1 MGPVLSSPG
10 LRAALAGL
18 AVAGTVAAL
27 SACSAQRGGGTP
39 DLIAGKQLF
48 VSKCGS
54 CHTLARAQT
63 KGTVGPNLDE
73 AFQDALHEGF
83 GTTAV
88 RGVIYKQILYPNR
101 LPNSDGI
108 KMPAKLVS
116 GQ

>member
-1 MGPVLSSPG
+1 MTNRFARGWPL
-10 LRAALAGL
+10 LAAGGTLL
-18 AVAGTVAAL
+18 VAVAGCGQDVASSDDNL
-27 SACSAQRGGGTP
+27 E
-39 DLIAGKQLF
+39 AGKQLF

-54 CHTLARAQT
+54 CHTLSRAGT
-63 KGTVGPNLDE
+63 KGTTGPNLDE